1 VIDKKKYQRQDVV
14 ADPFG
19 NPIIGPN
26 AFDLLPAED
35 VPDWY
40 ERSTSQPAQDASRAS
55 TPETDELLQALKTD
69 AKRRARVRPAR
80 KAFHIPSLAT
90 KKWGKYRVEPYD
102 PDAID
107 ADNDGIVQEGTIW
120 ERPAGARIVDK
131 TGKEIAKGFYR
142 RNPAA
147 DWKIIDEDGNELD
160 YKPKGVPSKR
170 PKKGSIGEI
179 SRTASI
185 GEAIGGTA
193 TPAKKGVKKATKT
206 SDARKAVA
214 APHTLEEREDAI
226 DSWVMGG
233 MRKLRTFITDILNGQ
248 ESADDAYAGV
258 LKTVAGLEGP
268 ARPLWQNYVRNR
280 RRTAILMNAVAD
292 GKPHKGRLYRGEYS
306 PLGGQELLELLAPGR
321 EYGLPL
327 RSFTEDDTGTIIE
340 EFQQPHPESP
350 VRDGTRITVIL
361 ESGAIT
367 ADMRDIAQAVKDDY
381 DAADPDLI
389 KERAGEG
396 VRFTQSEALRW
407 PFSDVAD
414 QFINSEEEHIVMG
427 TAEIVSV
434 EWESVYGESIEDAK
448 SDRQGKLTIVIRQT
462 ESVGKPENGGSW
474 R

>member
-35 VPDWY
+35 LPDWY
-40 ERSTSQPAQDASRAS
+40 KRPTGEPAQDIGRAS
-55 TPETDELLQALKTD
+55 TPETDKFLAALEAD
-69 AKRRARVRPAR
+69 AARRARVRPAR
-80 KAFHIPSLAT
+80 KAFNIASLAT

-120 ERPAGARIVDK
+120 ERPAGARIIDK
-131 TGKEIAKGFYR
+131 AGKEIAKGFYR
-142 RNPAA
+142 RNPSS

-160 YKPKGVPSKR
+160 YKPKGVPGKR

-179 SRTASI
+179 SRTATI
-185 GEAIGGTA
+185 GEAIGGTSK
-193 TPAKKGVKKATKT
+193 PAKKGVKKAAAK
-206 SDARKAVA
+206 SDARKDIA
-214 APHTLEEREDAI
+214 APHTLQDREEAVDT
-226 DSWVMGG
+226 WVQGG

-248 ESADDAYAGV
+248 ETADDAYAGV

-280 RRTAILMNAVAD
+280 RRTAVLMNAVAD
-292 GKPHKGRLYRGEYS
+292 GKPTKKRLFRGEYS
-306 PLGGQELLELLAPGR
+306 ELGGRELLELLAPGR
-321 EYGLPL
+321 EYGMPL
-327 RSFTEDDTGTIIE
+327 RSFTEDASGTVIQ
-340 EFQQPHPESP
+340 EFQQPHPDSL

-361 ESGAIT
+361 EAGAIS
-367 ADMRDIAQAVKDDY
+367 ADVRDLAQAVKDDH
-381 DAADPDLI
+381 DAADPELI

-396 VRFTQSEALRW
+396 YRLTQSEAIRW
-407 PFSDVAD
+407 PFSEVTDEL
-414 QFINSEEEHIVMG
+414 IGSEEEHIVMG
-427 TAEIVSV
+427 NAEIVSV
-434 EWESVYGESIEDAK
+434 EWESIHGESIEDAK
-448 SDRQGKLTIVIRQT
+448 SDRQGKLTIVVRQT